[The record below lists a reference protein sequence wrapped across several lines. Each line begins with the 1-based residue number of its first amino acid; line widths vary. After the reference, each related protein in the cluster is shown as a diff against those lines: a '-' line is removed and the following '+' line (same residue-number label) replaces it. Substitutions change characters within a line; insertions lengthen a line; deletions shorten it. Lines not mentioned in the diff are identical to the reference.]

1 MERVPS
7 LKVKP
12 VQTPLSVRLETTSVA
27 LADLFAML
35 PLVRRADAVTIE
47 WTSPTMRHAVRLL
60 NSLSAM
66 SFMLR

>member
-1 MERVPS
+1 VRPIASPLTLRVDA
-7 LKVKP
+7 
-12 VQTPLSVRLETTSVA
+12 TSVA

-35 PLVRRADAVTIE
+35 PIVQRCGATSVEFA
-47 WTSPTMRHAVRLL
+47 SPTMRHAIRVL

>member
-1 MERVPS
+1 VAGLAVRPAASPITLRVDA
-7 LKVKP
+7 
-12 VQTPLSVRLETTSVA
+12 TSVA

-35 PLVRRADAVTIE
+35 PIVQRRGATSVEFA
-47 WTSPTMRHAVRLL
+47 SPTMRHAIRVL